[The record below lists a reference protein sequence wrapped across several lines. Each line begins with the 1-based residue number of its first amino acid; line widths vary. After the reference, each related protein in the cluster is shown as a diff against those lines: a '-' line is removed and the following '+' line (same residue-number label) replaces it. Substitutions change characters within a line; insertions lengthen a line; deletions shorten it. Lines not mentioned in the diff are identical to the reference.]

1 MFGWGI
7 TLMAV
12 GGLSF
17 VLPIFGRQFI
27 VVSALGLTGMG
38 SAMAGIVLFAI
49 GVMLF
54 NAAKKGEEAERARH
68 FSNHDVHMATV
79 TPAPSSIST
88 KIHPTQESPSPQA
101 QSKGCHFTL
110 SNGQAIDPRT
120 FGIVAAKI
128 GIEHSQQA
136 VEAMISNAE
145 LPAQQAI
152 SSRKGAVQLHML
164 ALIVGAHYVCA
175 YKLASGNKQALSEV
189 GQGISDGFVALFSDE
204 SGKLSN
210 PNNPRSLYE
219 LFQDYAKA
227 LAHELDSTNSETLGE
242 DPFDMGSTAR
252 LVVQN
257 IGGQCEIQDVLEN
270 SPLERMMLEKIA
282 ATFGESLLIRL
293 LLEKQFSYSS

>member
-54 NAAKKGEEAERARH
+54 NAAKKEEETERARF
-68 FSNHDVHMATV
+68 FSNHDVQKATV
-79 TPAPSSIST
+79 TPAPSAAST
-88 KIHPTQESPSPQA
+88 KASQPQESTSPKA
-101 QSKGCHFTL
+101 ESKTPHFTL
-110 SNGQAIDPRT
+110 PNGQAIDPHT
-120 FGIVAAKI
+120 FGVVAAKI
-128 GIEHSQQA
+128 GIEHSEQA
-136 VEAMISNAE
+136 VDSMIGNAE
-145 LPAQQAI
+145 LPTQRAI
-152 SSRKGAVQLHML
+152 GSRKGAVQLHVL
-164 ALIVGAHYVCA
+164 ALITGAHYVCA
-175 YKLASGNKQALSEV
+175 YKLANGNKQVLSEV

-210 PNNPRSLYE
+210 PNNPHSLYE

-227 LAHELDSTNSETLGE
+227 LAHELDSTNSETLGA

-257 IGGQCEIQDVLEN
+257 IGGQCEIQDVLAN

-282 ATFGESLLIRL
+282 ATYGEALLIRL